1 MMRKIG
7 ILTGGADCPG
17 LNSVIRAVVRK
28 GMQEGYVV
36 IGIKNG
42 WLGLI
47 ENDMKVLDVKS
58 TTGILDRG
66 GTILGTSRVN
76 PLLVDSHLKKIKEN
90 YQRSGI
96 DALIAVGGEE
106 TLKVA
111 WALHKQGIV
120 QVVGVPK
127 SIDNALSGTDYAFG
141 FDTAVNVAT
150 ECIDR
155 LHTTAESHHRIM
167 VVEVMGLYTGWLA
180 VQAGVAGG
188 ADIILIPEIP
198 VNLEEVCDLLKER
211 HKRGK
216 PFSIIVISEGTQIE
230 GYLSHST
237 NPSVVNIEKRRFGSV
252 GEYLAKAIEDSTG
265 YETRVSVLG
274 YILRGGTPTSFDRVL
289 GTRMGVKAVDLVMD
303 HKFGKMVSLKDNKI
317 RFVDIEE
324 AVRERKSVTQEMIEL
339 ANVFSAKH

>member
-1 MMRKIG
+1 MKKIG
-7 ILTGGADCPG
+7 VLTGGADCPG

-28 GMQEGYVV
+28 GMQEGFV
-36 IGIKNG
+36 ITGIKNG

-47 ENDMKVLDVKS
+47 ENDMRVLDVKS
-58 TTGILDRG
+58 TTGILDKG

-76 PLLVDSHLKKIKEN
+76 PLADEEQIKKIKDN
-90 YQRSGI
+90 YARSGM

-106 TLKVA
+106 TLKVGL
-111 WALHKQGIV
+111 ALHKRGII

-180 VQAGVAGG
+180 VHAGIAGG

-198 VNLEEVCDLLKER
+198 VDLEQVYELLRER

-216 PFSIIVISEGTQIE
+216 PFSIVVISEGTRLE
-230 GYLSHST
+230 GYSL
-237 NPSVVNIEKRRFGSV
+237 PSDVDPSAALLEKRRFGSV
-252 GEYLAKAIEDSTG
+252 GEYLAKAIEDNTS

-274 YILRGGTPTSFDRVL
+274 YILRGGSPTAFDRVL
-289 GTRMGVKAVDLVMD
+289 GTRLGVKAVELVKEN
-303 HKFGKMVSLKDNKI
+303 KFGKMVSLKENKI
-317 RFVDIEE
+317 RFVDMEE
-324 AVRERKSVTQEMIEL
+324 AVRERKQVNMDLVDI
-339 ANVFSAKH
+339 ANVFSAKN

>member
-1 MMRKIG
+1 MKKIG
-7 ILTGGADCPG
+7 IMTGGADCPG

-36 IGIKNG
+36 TGIKNG

-47 ENDMKVLDVKS
+47 ENDMRVLDIKS
-58 TTGILDRG
+58 TTGILDKG

-76 PLLVDSHLKKIKEN
+76 PLLDEEQVKKIKDN
-90 YQRSGI
+90 YARSGM
-96 DALIAVGGEE
+96 DALIVVGGED
-106 TLKVA
+106 TLKIA
-111 WALHKQGIV
+111 LSLHKKGIIRA
-120 QVVGVPK
+120 VGVPK
-127 SIDNALSGTDYAFG
+127 SIDNALSGTDFAFG

-180 VQAGVAGG
+180 VQAGIAGG

-198 VNLEEVCDLLKER
+198 VNLDEVYELLRER

-216 PFSIIVISEGTQIE
+216 PFSIIVISEGTKIE
-230 GYLSHST
+230 GYSSGQNDNLSLM
-237 NPSVVNIEKRRFGSV
+237 EKRRFGSV
-252 GEYLAKAIEDSTG
+252 GEFLAKAIEDNTS

-274 YILRGGTPTSFDRVL
+274 YILRGGSPTAFDRVL
-289 GTRMGVKAVDLVMD
+289 GTRLGVKAVELVKE
-303 HKFGKMVSLKDNKI
+303 HKFGKMASLRENKI
-317 RFVDIEE
+317 RFVDMEE
-324 AVRERKSVTQEMIEL
+324 AVSQRKLVNMDLVEI
-339 ANVFSAKH
+339 ANVFSTKI

>member
-1 MMRKIG
+1 MKKIG
-7 ILTGGADCPG
+7 IMTGGADCPG

-36 IGIKNG
+36 TGIKNG

-47 ENDMKVLDVKS
+47 ENDMRVLDIKS
-58 TTGILDRG
+58 TSGILDKG

-76 PLLVDSHLKKIKEN
+76 PLNDEEQVRKIKDN
-90 YQRSGI
+90 YARSGM
-96 DALIAVGGEE
+96 DALIVVGGEE
-106 TLKVA
+106 TIKIALS
-111 WALHKQGIV
+111 LHKKGIIQAV
-120 QVVGVPK
+120 AVPK

-141 FDTAVNVAT
+141 FDTAVNIAT

-180 VQAGVAGG
+180 VQAGIAGG

-198 VNLEEVCDLLKER
+198 VNLQEVYELLRER

-216 PFSIIVISEGTQIE
+216 PFSIIVVSEGTKIE
-230 GYLSHST
+230 GYMGHETASLR
-237 NPSVVNIEKRRFGSV
+237 EKRRFGSV
-252 GEYLAKAIEDSTG
+252 GEFLAKVIEDNTN

-274 YILRGGTPTSFDRVL
+274 YILRGGTPTAFDRVL
-289 GTRMGVKAVDLVMD
+289 GTRLGVKAVDLVKE
-303 HKFGKMVSLKDNKI
+303 HKFGKMASLRENKI
-317 RFVDIEE
+317 RFVDMEE
-324 AVRERKSVTQEMIEL
+324 AVSQRKLVNMDMVEI
-339 ANVFSAKH
+339 ANVFSARH

>member
-1 MMRKIG
+1 MKKIG

-28 GMQEGYVV
+28 GIQEGYVV
-36 IGIKNG
+36 TGIKNG

-47 ENDMKVLDVKS
+47 ENDMRVLDIKS
-58 TTGILDRG
+58 TTGILDKG

-76 PLLVDSHLKKIKEN
+76 PLNDEEQVRKIKEN
-90 YQRSGI
+90 YSRGGL
-96 DALIAVGGEE
+96 DALIVIGGEE
-106 TLKVA
+106 TLKIA
-111 WALHKQGIV
+111 WALHKKGII

-127 SIDNALSGTDYAFG
+127 SIDNALSGTNYAFG

-180 VQAGVAGG
+180 VQAGIAGG

-198 VNLEEVCDLLKER
+198 VNLEEMYELLLER

-216 PFSIIVISEGTQIE
+216 PFSIIVISEGTKLE
-230 GYLSHST
+230 GYAPRST
-237 NPSVVNIEKRRFGSV
+237 DPSVTVIEKRRFGSV
-252 GEYLAKAIEDSTG
+252 GEYLAKVIEDNTG

-274 YILRGGTPTSFDRVL
+274 YILRGGSPTAFDRVL
-289 GTRMGVKAVDLVMD
+289 GTRFGVKAVELVKE
-303 HKFGKMVSLKDNKI
+303 HKYGKMVSLKDNKI

-324 AVRERKSVTQEMIEL
+324 AVRERKAVTMDLVDI

>member
-1 MMRKIG
+1 MKKIG
-7 ILTGGADCPG
+7 VMTGGADCPG

-36 IGIKNG
+36 TGIKNG

-47 ENDMKVLDVKS
+47 ENDMRVLDVKS
-58 TTGILDRG
+58 TTGILDKG

-76 PLLVDSHLKKIKEN
+76 PLHDEEQVKKIKDN
-90 YQRSGI
+90 YARSGM
-96 DALIAVGGEE
+96 DALIVVGGEE
-106 TLKVA
+106 TIKIALN
-111 WALHKQGIV
+111 LHKRGIIKAV
-120 QVVGVPK
+120 AVPK

-141 FDTAVNVAT
+141 FDTAVNIAT

-180 VQAGVAGG
+180 VQAGIAGG

-198 VNLEEVCDLLKER
+198 VVLEEVYELLHER

-216 PFSIIVISEGTQIE
+216 PFSIVVISEGTKID
-230 GYLSHST
+230 GYTARTHEITPLK
-237 NPSVVNIEKRRFGSV
+237 EKRRFGSV
-252 GEYLAKAIEDSTG
+252 GEFLAKAIEDNTN

-274 YILRGGTPTSFDRVL
+274 YILRGGVPTAFDRVL
-289 GTRMGVKAVDLVMD
+289 GTRLGVKAVELVKEN
-303 HKFGKMVSLKDNKI
+303 KFGKMASLRENKI
-317 RFVDIEE
+317 RFVDMEE
-324 AVRERKSVTQEMIEL
+324 AVSQRKLVNLDLVEI
-339 ANVFSAKH
+339 ANIFSAK